1 MNQCN
6 RTSVMFILYIIFIH
20 IKKLLFFIF
29 NLRSSSMTLSNTTP
43 KSKFIN
49 KKSFIKKSSNTS
61 SISTSSSSSSSSS
74 TSSSNTADEVTD
86 INTPSQD
93 QDDKTNSLKQSN
105 DNNSNP
111 VNSNTKE
118 LKTNT
123 KSIDTSV
130 NNNNKSINKNTEKNN
145 KIVIST
151 KAVKNSST
159 TEEKLDTE
167 ISKENNT
174 QDNENKQVCRI
185 RRAPSSAVRR
195 RRKEKKILVLDLD
208 ETLIHSTSR
217 GSRNHDYM
225 IEVLVDKHICLYY
238 VYKRPYVD
246 NFLKKVSE
254 WYKVVVFTASLKEYA
269 DPVID
274 YLDPEKK
281 IFAKRYFRESCQF
294 RNGIYMKDLQIIE
307 KDLSKICLVDNSS
320 FSYEINK
327 ENGIPIETWINDPK
341 DRELLNLLPFL
352 DALRF
357 VEDVRS
363 ILSLRL

>member
-1 MNQCN
+1 MENESKQIC
-6 RTSVMFILYIIFIH
+6 RVKRSPSV
-20 IKKLLFFIF
+20 
-29 NLRSSSMTLSNTTP
+29 S
-43 KSKFIN
+43 
-49 KKSFIKKSSNTS
+49 
-61 SISTSSSSSSSSS
+61 
-74 TSSSNTADEVTD
+74 
-86 INTPSQD
+86 
-93 QDDKTNSLKQSN
+93 
-105 DNNSNP
+105 
-111 VNSNTKE
+111 
-118 LKTNT
+118 
-123 KSIDTSV
+123 
-130 NNNNKSINKNTEKNN
+130 
-145 KIVIST
+145 
-151 KAVKNSST
+151 
-159 TEEKLDTE
+159 
-167 ISKENNT
+167 
-174 QDNENKQVCRI
+174 
-185 RRAPSSAVRR
+185 VRR
-195 RRKEKKILVLDLD
+195 KRKEKKVLVLDLD

-225 IEVLVDKHICLYY
+225 IEVLLDKHICLYY

-246 NFLKKVSE
+246 SFLKKVSE

-281 IFAKRYFRESCQF
+281 IFSKRYFRESCQF

>member
-6 RTSVMFILYIIFIH
+6 KKSIMFLVYLIYIH
-20 IKKLLFFIF
+20 IKKLLFFLF
-29 NLRSSSMTLSNTTP
+29 NLKSTTLTIKTKSS
-43 KSKFIN
+43 KSKVI
-49 KKSFIKKSSNTS
+49 KRKSVITNTS
-61 SISTSSSSSSSSS
+61 SISSSSSSSSS
-74 TSSSNTADEVTD
+74 TSSSSVETNIETD
-86 INTPSQD
+86 DTKALSPTKRKTDNISINN
-93 QDDKTNSLKQSN
+93 KT
-105 DNNSNP
+105 
-111 VNSNTKE
+111 NTKE
-118 LKTNT
+118 LNNNNNNISTNT
-123 KSIDTSV
+123 NV
-130 NNNNKSINKNTEKNN
+130 NNNSDKSVTIKNKDTKVNDSQIEQTSSKDKSKRSKLEIDSQNTTDSE
-145 KIVIST
+145 T
-151 KAVKNSST
+151 KQ
-159 TEEKLDTE
+159 L
-167 ISKENNT
+167 
-174 QDNENKQVCRI
+174 CRI
-185 RRAPSSAVRR
+185 KRSPSVARR
-195 RRKEKKILVLDLD
+195 RRKEKKVLVLDLD

-225 IEVLVDKHICLYY
+225 IEVLLDKHICLYY

-246 NFLKKVSE
+246 SFLKKVSE

-281 IFAKRYFRESCQF
+281 IFSKRYFRESCQF

>member
-1 MNQCN
+1 M
-6 RTSVMFILYIIFIH
+6 
-20 IKKLLFFIF
+20 KKLLFFLL
-29 NLRSSSMTLSNTTP
+29 NLKSTTLTIKTTSQ
-43 KSKFIN
+43 KSKVIKRKSVITKSIN
-49 KKSFIKKSSNTS
+49 
-61 SISTSSSSSSSSS
+61 SSSSSSSVESNDEESDVKSYSNSEIKTENISIKNNS
-74 TSSSNTADEVTD
+74 TSVNKNIKKLKENTLT
-86 INTPSQD
+86 
-93 QDDKTNSLKQSN
+93 
-105 DNNSNP
+105 
-111 VNSNTKE
+111 
-118 LKTNT
+118 
-123 KSIDTSV
+123 DTSV
-130 NNNNKSINKNTEKNN
+130 NSNKNTIESKDTNVLN
-145 KIVIST
+145 ETISSSE
-151 KAVKNSST
+151 NSSLKDKSKKST
-159 TEEKLDTE
+159 IEDKKSE
-167 ISKENNT
+167 INSTSTAYSESK
-174 QDNENKQVCRI
+174 QICRVK
-185 RRAPSSAVRR
+185 RSPSIAVRR
-195 RRKEKKILVLDLD
+195 KRKEKKVLVLDLD

-217 GSRNHDYM
+217 GSRKHDYM
-225 IEVLVDKHICLYY
+225 IEVLLDKHICLYY

-246 NFLKKVSE
+246 SFLKKVSE

-281 IFAKRYFRESCQF
+281 IFSKRYFRESCQF

-352 DALRF
+352 DSLRF

>member
-1 MNQCN
+1 MEDN
-6 RTSVMFILYIIFIH
+6 
-20 IKKLLFFIF
+20 
-29 NLRSSSMTLSNTTP
+29 
-43 KSKFIN
+43 
-49 KKSFIKKSSNTS
+49 
-61 SISTSSSSSSSSS
+61 
-74 TSSSNTADEVTD
+74 
-86 INTPSQD
+86 
-93 QDDKTNSLKQSN
+93 TNSL
-105 DNNSNP
+105 NP
-111 VNSNTKE
+111 VNTNKNKNTLE
-118 LKTNT
+118 T
-123 KSIDTSV
+123 KNV
-130 NNNNKSINKNTEKNN
+130 NNNNTNTKTNTSNTTDSSTISNNNNNNNEKSKTSNKKSHIKSKSIKG
-145 KIVIST
+145 
-151 KAVKNSST
+151 NSN
-159 TEEKLDTE
+159 D
-167 ISKENNT
+167 ISKEKSFEKINKSSVDDKNKVETELNKKVSPT
-174 QDNENKQVCRI
+174 QEIESKQLCKIKRT
-185 RRAPSSAVRR
+185 PSLALRKK
-195 RRKEKKILVLDLD
+195 RKEKKVLVLDLD

-225 IEVLVDKHICLYY
+225 IEVLLDKHICLYY

-246 NFLKKVSE
+246 SFLKKVSE

-274 YLDPEKK
+274 YLDPENK
-281 IFAKRYFRESCQF
+281 IFSKRYFRESCQY
-294 RNGIYMKDLQIIE
+294 RNGLYMKDLQIIE

>member
-6 RTSVMFILYIIFIH
+6 RKSIMFLLYFIYIH
-20 IKKLLFFIF
+20 IKKLLFFLF
-29 NLRSSSMTLSNTTP
+29 NLKSTSITIKTTS
-43 KSKFIN
+43 KSKAI
-49 KKSFIKKSSNTS
+49 KRKSVITNTS
-61 SISTSSSSSSSSS
+61 SITSSSSSSSSS
-74 TSSSNTADEVTD
+74 TADSNDEGTD
-86 INTPSQD
+86 IKSFSQTETKA
-93 QDDKTNSLKQSN
+93 DDISN
-105 DNNSNP
+105 INNS
-111 VNSNTKE
+111 
-118 LKTNT
+118 
-123 KSIDTSV
+123 TSV
-130 NNNNKSINKNTEKNN
+130 NTKIKELNNDKSNSVDTTVNNNINTNTNNKDTKVSKDKDSSIEQISSKEKSKKPTIEGKKSEVDSKNTTDSESKQ
-145 KIVIST
+145 ICR
-151 KAVKNSST
+151 VKRS
-159 TEEKLDTE
+159 
-167 ISKENNT
+167 
-174 QDNENKQVCRI
+174 
-185 RRAPSSAVRR
+185 PSLAVRR
-195 RRKEKKILVLDLD
+195 KRKEKKVLVLDLD

-225 IEVLVDKHICLYY
+225 IEVLLDKHICLYY

-246 NFLKKVSE
+246 SFLKKVSE

-281 IFAKRYFRESCQF
+281 IFSKRYFRESCQF

-357 VEDVRS
+357 VEDVRDRKS
-363 ILSLRL
+363 VV

>member
-6 RTSVMFILYIIFIH
+6 RKSVMFILYVIFIH

-29 NLRSSSMTLSNTTP
+29 NLRSSSITLTNTSP
-43 KSKFIN
+43 KSKLIN
-49 KKSFIKKSSNTS
+49 KKSYISKSSNTS
-61 SISTSSSSSSSSS
+61 ILSTSSSSSSLTSS
-74 TSSSNTADEVTD
+74 TNSIDEVTD
-86 INTPSQD
+86 INTPSQA
-93 QDDKTNSLKQSN
+93 QDDKTNSLIKSN
-105 DNNSNP
+105 ND
-111 VNSNTKE
+111 SNTVNNA
-118 LKTNT
+118 NT
-123 KSIDTSV
+123 KNTDTNV
-130 NNNNKSINKNTEKNN
+130 NNNSKSTNQNTDNKSKDNTENNNKNE
-145 KIVIST
+145 IST
-151 KAVKNSST
+151 KAVIKTSA
-159 TEEKLDTE
+159 EEKIDTE
-167 ISKENNT
+167 VSKENNT
-174 QDNENKQVCRI
+174 QDSENKQICKI
-185 RRAPSSAVRR
+185 RRSPSVSVRR
-195 RRKEKKILVLDLD
+195 KRKEKKVLVLDLD

-281 IFAKRYFRESCQF
+281 IFAKRYFRESCQY

-327 ENGIPIETWINDPK
+327 ENGIPIETWINEPK